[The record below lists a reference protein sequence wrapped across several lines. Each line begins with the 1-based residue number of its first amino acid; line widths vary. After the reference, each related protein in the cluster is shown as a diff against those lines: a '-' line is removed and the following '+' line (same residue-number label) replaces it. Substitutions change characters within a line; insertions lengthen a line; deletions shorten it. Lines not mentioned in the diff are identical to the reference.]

1 MDIILVVILMVILL
15 SYLFSDIQRAS
26 TYCYR
31 NTTIL
36 SFRGLVP
43 EADLGGGRG
52 GRTPPL
58 SEFQPLVMG
67 LFATVHAPSNPPP
80 QDLSLL
86 G

>member
-1 MDIILVVILMVILL
+1 MSQLMLHKKHPM
-15 SYLFSDIQRAS
+15 
-26 TYCYR
+26 
-31 NTTIL
+31 
-36 SFRGLVP
+36 P
-43 EADLGGGRG
+43 EADLGGGGVEGAR
-52 GRTPPL
+52 PPL